1 MKNEVRV
8 DVKEVDLGF
17 FEISY
22 TLYHR
27 NEKLQQGMNREY

>member
-1 MKNEVRV
+1 MKNETKV
-8 DVKEVDLGF
+8 DAKEVDLGF

-27 NEKLQQGMNREY
+27 NEKLQQE

>member
-1 MKNEVRV
+1 MKNETRV
-8 DVKEVDLGF
+8 DVKEVNLRF

-27 NEKLQQGMNREY
+27 NENLQQGMH